1 MFQEL
6 KKAKTLKEIYTILGI
21 APFEKAAFILL
32 CVWCLLPI
40 YAAID
45 QMHYGLSD
53 LSMLGKLYATMEG
66 YRMGFQF
73 VGSLSLIFAVFYLLG
88 RIVMNRGQIL
98 KKIKSEPW
106 HFLLLAML
114 LWSCISTL
122 LSDDIVT
129 SFQGTQYRFD
139 GLKSYFYY
147 AAMYVC
153 AFIVFQS
160 NKRKLVFNI
169 FTMVANITGLILIL
183 QDFGVKLV
191 NQCFFQDER
200 SAMFFQFNHTGYFL
214 NMSIVCLMGLYI
226 YESKLWLRIYYAFA
240 LAFQVYAI
248 LVNST
253 FGAYLGSCCALVMIW
268 VFFIRKN
275 RKFSY
280 RLLIPVLIVFAISFA
295 SYMGW
300 VPTSSGEDMK
310 VNLQELTAD
319 AQNILEDPSEA
330 KRAGHG
336 RMTLWQ
342 QGLKMIPRRPIFGYG
357 PEQMDKELSA
367 IMWVD
372 RPDNEFIQ
380 HAVFLGIPGLLFY
393 LGALITLFI
402 RQWIHMRKLDDTTLI
417 AAGCVVAYL
426 VSSLFGN
433 TMFYTVP
440 YLYMFLA
447 MASGRNAE
455 ECEK

>member
-1 MFQEL
+1 
-6 KKAKTLKEIYTILGI
+6 
-21 APFEKAAFILL
+21 
-32 CVWCLLPI
+32 
-40 YAAID
+40 
-45 QMHYGLSD
+45 
-53 LSMLGKLYATMEG
+53 
-66 YRMGFQF
+66 
-73 VGSLSLIFAVFYLLG
+73 
-88 RIVMNRGQIL
+88 
-98 KKIKSEPW
+98 
-106 HFLLLAML
+106 
-114 LWSCISTL
+114 
-122 LSDDIVT
+122 
-129 SFQGTQYRFD
+129 
-139 GLKSYFYY
+139 
-147 AAMYVC
+147 
-153 AFIVFQS
+153 
-160 NKRKLVFNI
+160 
-169 FTMVANITGLILIL
+169 
-183 QDFGVKLV
+183 
-191 NQCFFQDER
+191 
-200 SAMFFQFNHTGYFL
+200 
-214 NMSIVCLMGLYI
+214 
-226 YESKLWLRIYYAFA
+226 
-240 LAFQVYAI
+240 
-248 LVNST
+248 
-253 FGAYLGSCCALVMIW
+253 MIW

-280 RLLIPVLIVFAISFA
+280 RLLTPVLIVFAISFA

-319 AQNILEDPSEA
+319 AKDILEDPSEA

-393 LGALITLFI
+393 LGALITLFT

-447 MASGRNAE
+447 MASGRNTE